1 MGNMKVFL
9 NHVDHIFFLPL
20 VPHLPTCINLIA
32 YDLSFHIIPCYLRM
46 WDLCHCLA
54 LHSWVIVKVFHP
66 SWYWFDLWFIM
77 SCGLP
82 SSVMWVDRSG
92 SMSWFEQGL
101 EWWRRLTLQVMWF
114 VLLESTMVR
123 LLGVDPLRQ
132 LVSPH
137 VRYRTACLLIR
148 IALGSVPCSVVRGRV
163 QGVLI
168 IHVVQER
175 PWWGNLSKM
184 GHTT

>member
-1 MGNMKVFL
+1 
-9 NHVDHIFFLPL
+9 
-20 VPHLPTCINLIA
+20 
-32 YDLSFHIIPCYLRM
+32 
-46 WDLCHCLA
+46 
-54 LHSWVIVKVFHP
+54 
-66 SWYWFDLWFIM
+66 
-77 SCGLP
+77 
-82 SSVMWVDRSG
+82 
-92 SMSWFEQGL
+92 MSWFEQGL

-114 VLLESTMVR
+114 VLLESTKVR

-132 LVSPH
+132 LVPPH

-148 IALGSVPCSVVRGRV
+148 IALGSVPCSVVQGRV